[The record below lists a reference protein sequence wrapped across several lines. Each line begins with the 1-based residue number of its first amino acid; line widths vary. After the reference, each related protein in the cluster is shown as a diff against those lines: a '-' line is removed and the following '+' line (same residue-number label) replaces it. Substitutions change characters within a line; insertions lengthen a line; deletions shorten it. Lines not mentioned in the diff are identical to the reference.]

1 MTAGWGPIVQNA
13 YLVENIEQ
21 AAAAWSRQLGIGP
34 FLHLPVVECSDVS
47 WRGEPVEFPLAT
59 AVGYSGNLQIE
70 LLLMQPEQMRRFP
83 ELFRTGAN
91 KLHHYQV
98 RTDDLDELIAA
109 RGLTDKVLLKG
120 HAVAGMKFC
129 FVDLDLPDGSL
140 LEITEPTAEMLGFM
154 NAFQQVAAG
163 WPTDDA
169 LITAEALMAELGKS
183 TT

>member
-1 MTAGWGPIVQNA
+1 MAAAWGPIVQNA

-21 AAAAWSRQLGIGP
+21 AAAAWSTQLGVGP
-34 FLHLPVVECSDVS
+34 FLHLPVVECTDVT

-59 AVGYSGNLQIE
+59 AVGYSGDLQIE
-70 LLLMQPEQMRRFP
+70 LLLMQPEQVRRFP
-83 ELFRTGAN
+83 ELFRSGAG

-98 RTDDLDELIAA
+98 RTDDLDGLIAA
-109 RGLTDKVLLKG
+109 RGLADKVLLKG

-129 FVDLDLPDGSL
+129 FVDLGLPDGSL

-154 NAFQQVAAG
+154 GAFQQVAARWRG
-163 WPTDDA
+163 DDV

-183 TT
+183 TS